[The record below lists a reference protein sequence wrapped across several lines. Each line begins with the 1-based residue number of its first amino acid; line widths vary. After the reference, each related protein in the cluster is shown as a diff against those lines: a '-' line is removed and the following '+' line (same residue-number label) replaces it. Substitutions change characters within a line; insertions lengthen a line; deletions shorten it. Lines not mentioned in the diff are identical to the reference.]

1 MNSIVSFWSRV
12 FIILLFFTLFL
23 NPILSL
29 ANGTNTNN
37 NSSQDSSE
45 GESNENNNEEVNTTI
60 YLREAF
66 PGQESTIDGGQ
77 GSLSLLAEYVSMI
90 FKYTAALGSIIAVLV
105 IMFAGFQ
112 LMVSGEG
119 SEALGNAKTMIQKTL
134 TGLALLF
141 LAGLILYTV
150 NPNFYIFS

>member
-1 MNSIVSFWSRV
+1 MNISSSFLGK
-12 FIILLFFTLFL
+12 ITGILLFFSFCVSPFL
-23 NPILSL
+23 AFTSF
-29 ANGTNTNN
+29 AENGNESSTPDNTEAEKEV
-37 NSSQDSSE
+37 DS
-45 GESNENNNEEVNTTI
+45 TI

-90 FKYTAALGSIIAVLV
+90 FKYTAALGAIIAVLV

-112 LMVSGEG
+112 LMVSGDG
-119 SEALGNAKTMIQKTL
+119 NEALGNAKTMIQKTL
-134 TGLALLF
+134 TGVALLF